1 MRNKHRPRYAR
12 YGERMVGDSAAS
24 LPTTGFEVVRR
35 GYDQAQVEAHLRRLD
50 AEMRILATDRDAA
63 VDQSGQLTRELD
75 DSRAR
80 AERLRA
86 QVRTLV
92 SPQQSVQGMSERMRS
107 MLRMAEDEVAEMLA
121 RADTEVTKRLHDAE
135 QQAATIVEKARAD
148 ADAMRV
154 QMEADAA
161 AAEEQDATRR
171 AELEA
176 EARAHHEHLATTREA
191 AERELAEARARL
203 DADRQAHLDAAAAA
217 DATAER
223 RRTTAWAESE
233 ARRAQVEADFRIAMD
248 QRRKEA
254 LTALTAEQ
262 LATRTAT
269 EELRGRADVQARQ
282 TVETA
287 RAQAAEIVA
296 EAGAAVVRLRAQRQ
310 RMVAQLV
317 GSRSDLDA
325 LVASLAPLD
334 EEDDVLQHASSAVGD
349 GQAPQAAPETPAEA
363 DTPPSGTAAQ
373 PPAQP
378 PAPRPSPPAKTVADH
393 VAETSGA
400 NAAPEGPAQSEQA
413 PGEARPDA
421 PRPRPRRRTGAG
433 ATR

>member
-1 MRNKHRPRYAR
+1 
-12 YGERMVGDSAAS
+12 
-24 LPTTGFEVVRR
+24 
-35 GYDQAQVEAHLRRLD
+35 
-50 AEMRILATDRDAA
+50 
-63 VDQSGQLTRELD
+63 
-75 DSRAR
+75 
-80 AERLRA
+80 
-86 QVRTLV
+86 
-92 SPQQSVQGMSERMRS
+92 
-107 MLRMAEDEVAEMLA
+107 
-121 RADTEVTKRLHDAE
+121 
-135 QQAATIVEKARAD
+135 
-148 ADAMRV
+148 
-154 QMEADAA
+154 
-161 AAEEQDATRR
+161 
-171 AELEA
+171 
-176 EARAHHEHLATTREA
+176 
-191 AERELAEARARL
+191 
-203 DADRQAHLDAAAAA
+203 
-217 DATAER
+217 
-223 RRTTAWAESE
+223 
-233 ARRAQVEADFRIAMD
+233 MD

-296 EAGAAVVRLRAQRQ
+296 EAGTAVVRLRAQRQ

-334 EEDDVLQHASSAVGD
+334 EEDEVLQHASAAVGN

-373 PPAQP
+373 PS
-378 PAPRPSPPAKTVADH
+378 APRPSPGAKTVADH